1 MEPSKRSLS
10 RLESM
15 PDDMLRLIVSKVGA
29 SSSADYCNTMMA
41 CKSLNFGLAD
51 PLIAKTLNI
60 TPMVERPNISYGY
73 GKMMESLLASN
84 NLDAHYVK
92 GMCEYFDLGNPDLG
106 LYHLRIASKGAHKE
120 AKYLYGVLLMA
131 TGMISKGKKI
141 LSKLTEDI
149 GLDSVETS
157 WENVQA
163 SLSHLTV
170 EMKEVYVD
178 SLISMEPELNCHP
191 PGVNTVCYKC
201 YHAYLMTE
209 FFEMALGLNPA
220 PAAA

>member
-29 SSSADYCNTMMA
+29 SSSADYC
-41 CKSLNFGLAD
+41 
-51 PLIAKTLNI
+51 
-60 TPMVERPNISYGY
+60 
-73 GKMMESLLASN
+73 
-84 NLDAHYVK
+84 
-92 GMCEYFDLGNPDLG
+92 MCEYFDLGNPVLG

-149 GLDSVETS
+149 GLESVETS
-157 WENVQA
+157 WDNVQA

>member
-10 RLESM
+10 RLEAM
-15 PDDMLRLIVSKVGA
+15 PEDMLRLIVSKVGA
-29 SSSADYCNTMMA
+29 SSSIDYCNTMMT
-41 CKSLNFGLAD
+41 CKSLNFGLD
-51 PLIAKTLNI
+51 YPLIAKTLNI
-60 TPMVERPNISYGY
+60 TPLVERPNISYGY

-84 NLDAHYVK
+84 HLDAHYVR
-92 GMCEYFDLGNPDLG
+92 GMCEYFDLDNPVLG

-131 TGMISKGKKI
+131 TGMINKGKKI
-141 LSKLTEDI
+141 LSKLTDAI

-170 EMKEVYVD
+170 EMKDVYVD
-178 SLISMEPELNCHP
+178 SLISMEPELNH
-191 PGVNTVCYKC
+191 YKKT
-201 YHAYLMTE
+201 AV
-209 FFEMALGLNPA
+209 F
-220 PAAA
+220 

>member
-41 CKSLNFGLAD
+41 CKSLNFGLDD
-51 PLIAKTLNI
+51 PLICQNTQHHPHGGE
-60 TPMVERPNISYGY
+60 TQY
-73 GKMMESLLASN
+73 LLR
-84 NLDAHYVK
+84 
-92 GMCEYFDLGNPDLG
+92 YFDLGNPVLG

-149 GLDSVETS
+149 GLESVETS
-157 WENVQA
+157 WDNVQA